1 MTASP
6 HFINKHHPFRLLLLP
21 FALILLILEVAEAKY
36 SCTIM
41 TPRFNDSIL
50 VRSSFKKVYGKI
62 KLHRG
67 ATNDVL
73 YFSALGNDKKLY
85 QLFVFDMAGKLVSQ
99 TRVRH
104 LETSYLPKFEKG
116 HYLFEIFSNDDRIE
130 HGSLVVK

>member
-6 HFINKHHPFRLLLLP
+6 NFVNKHHPFRLLLLP
-21 FALILLILEVAEAKY
+21 LALILLIVVVAEANS

-41 TPRFNDSIL
+41 MHRYNDSIL
-50 VRSSFKKVYGKI
+50 VRLSFTKVYGKI

-73 YFSALGNDKKLY
+73 YFSALSTDKRLY
-85 QLFVFDMAGKLVSQ
+85 QLFVFDMDGKLVSQ
-99 TRVRH
+99 TQVRN